1 MSGRLLLVLVVLT
14 ALVGCQAIDEVTLKR
29 YPRNRQSA
37 HAWLSDQVL
46 PAEINVNGSWKSSDW
61 GKAFLGQSADGKI
74 NGYLGS
80 YIVEGVVSGRKAYL
94 LARDGDWY
102 YYSIILEMPAPE
114 LLLGYYSKSVPYK
127 SSNRGDIRLDRQ
139 P

>member
-1 MSGRLLLVLVVLT
+1 MNGRLLVVLT
-14 ALVGCQAIDEVTLKR
+14 VLGALMGCQAIDEVTLKR
-29 YPRNRQSA
+29 YPRNRQYA

-46 PAEINVNGSWKSSDW
+46 PAEINVSGNWRSPDW
-61 GKAFLGQSADGKI
+61 GRTFLSQSGDGKV
-74 NGYLGS
+74 NGYLGE

-94 LARDGDWY
+94 LARDGEWY
-102 YYSIILEMPAPE
+102 YYSIILERPAPE